1 MEYDML
7 VNDHLYCVIM
17 AGGIGSRFWPLSR
30 VEKPKQFVDALG
42 IGKTFIQM
50 TYERF
55 AQFIPEANFL
65 VMTGEDYKALVLEQL
80 PNLHPDQVLTEPCRR
95 NTAPCIAYAMF
106 KLKQR
111 DPNAVAIV
119 TPSDQYIGNET
130 AFERIMRE
138 CLIYAGSHSCLL
150 TVGISPTY
158 PATGYG
164 YIQTPPELGE
174 TFAPVCRFKEK
185 PDLATATAYLS
196 EGNYYW
202 NSGMFIWSVEAITE
216 ALRRYLPEVAG
227 RFEAIGEAYGTA
239 RENEMARQAFW
250 DCPSISIDYGVME
263 RSDRVYV
270 RRTNDLAWSDVGS
283 WGALYGLLEKDGAE
297 NSSSGGDQVS
307 LSASRHNLIKVTN
320 PNKRV
325 VIDGLSGYLVADTE
339 DVLMICPLED
349 ENRIKRVIE
358 EASGK

>member
-1 MEYDML
+1 
-7 VNDHLYCVIM
+7 M

-42 IGKTFIQM
+42 IGKTFIQL

-55 AQFIPEANFL
+55 AHFIPKENFL
-65 VMTGEDYKALVLEQL
+65 VMTGESYKELVLEQL
-80 PNLHPDQVLTEPCRR
+80 PMLTPEQVLTEPCRR

-106 KLKQR
+106 KLRQR
-111 DPNAVAIV
+111 DPKALVVV
-119 TPSDQYIGNET
+119 TPSDQYIGNEA
-130 AFERIMRE
+130 AFSRIMRE
-138 CLIYAGSHSCLL
+138 SLNFAANHSALL

-164 YIQTPPELGE
+164 YIQTDPKSDELL
-174 TFAPVCRFKEK
+174 TPVRRFKEK
-185 PDLATATAYLS
+185 PDLATATTYLS

-202 NSGMFIWSVEAITE
+202 NSGMFIWSVEAIVVS
-216 ALRRYLPEVAG
+216 LRSYLPEVAS
-227 RFEAIGEAYGTA
+227 RFESIGAAYDTPMEGVL
-239 RENEMARQAFW
+239 ARQAFI

-263 RSDRVYV
+263 KSDRVYV
-270 RRTNDLAWSDVGS
+270 RRTINLAWSDVGS
-283 WGALYGLLEKDGAE
+283 WGALYGLLEKDELE
-297 NSSSGGDQVS
+297 NSASGADQVS

-325 VIDGLSGYLVADTE
+325 VIDGLSGYLVADTT
-339 DVLMICPLED
+339 DVLMICPLSD

-358 EASGK
+358 QASDLV

>member
-1 MEYDML
+1 M

-55 AQFIPEANFL
+55 ARFIPEANFL
-65 VMTGEDYKALVLEQL
+65 VMTGEDYKELVLEQL
-80 PNLHPDQVLTEPCRR
+80 PNLRPDQVLTEPCRR

-130 AFERIMRE
+130 AFERIMWE

-164 YIQTPPELGE
+164 YIQTSPESGE
-174 TFAPVCRFKEK
+174 TFAPVSRFKEK

-227 RFEAIGEAYGTA
+227 RFKAIGEAYDTTW
-239 RENEMARQAFW
+239 EKEMARQAFW